1 MKLKEHILPYLI
13 FTLFTY
19 AGIGFLKQDFN
30 ILNFNKIQI
39 AITVASS
46 ICAYVWYELFLLIIK
61 IRKQK

>member
-19 AGIGFLKQDFN
+19 AGVGFLKQDFN
-30 ILNFNKIQI
+30 ILNFNGIQI

-46 ICAYVWYELFLLIIK
+46 GCAYLWYQIFLLIIK
-61 IRKQK
+61 IRKEK